1 MAWTPCGTKHQHAV
15 ASLVLALETDVPAG
29 AVLVVSASAAGH
41 ANYPIMA
48 VGSTLGA
55 LSGGDTGFFAGSN
68 QVSREF
74 AVDCPDGVS
83 AGETITITMTGAGQ
97 GVTTIMWASA
107 VFVPDATVADLGLF
121 G

>member
-1 MAWTPCGTKHQHAV
+1 MAWTPCGTKHQHGV
-15 ASLVLALETDVPAG
+15 ASLVLVLETDVPAG
-29 AVLVVSASAAGH
+29 SVLVVSASAAG
-41 ANYPIMA
+41 ATRYPITA

-55 LSGGDTGFFAGSN
+55 LAGGDTGFFTGSN

-74 AVDCPDGVS
+74 AVDCPDGAS
-83 AGETITITMTGAGQ
+83 AGETVTINMTGAGQ
-97 GVTTIMWASA
+97 RLTTIMWASA